1 MMKSALSAALAFAL
15 AASLLLLPACSEKA
29 SFEERNYICMD
40 TVFSVKISRSGNAD
54 GYNPASVADGCESLS
69 EKIDCAL
76 SATKPN
82 SDTSD
87 FNKQISAVIDADRYF
102 IDVAKMSLEL
112 SAATDG
118 AFDPTLGALT
128 SLWNV
133 KGGGPVPS
141 DDEIAEAL
149 SHTGTDKIA
158 VSDDSIRKSD
168 TSLMLDFGA
177 VGKGFAAQKL
187 IEYMSD
193 AGADYGIVSAGRT
206 VGVFGEKPDKKPFR
220 IGIVDPDDPDG
231 VIGYIKTSGGFVSVS
246 GDYETYFVEDGVKYH
261 HIMNPE
267 TGRPADSGLVSVAVL
282 SQNGSAADALSTA
295 LFVMGKDRAMELYR
309 SGALRFEALFISHD
323 GTVSMTDGFAESFE
337 LSSDTYTIESTSK

>member
-1 MMKSALSAALAFAL
+1 MRCAATVMTAAVL
-15 AASLLLLPACSEKA
+15 AASLALFSGCSAKP
-29 SFEERNYICMD
+29 SFEERDYLCMD
-40 TVFSVKISRSGNAD
+40 TVFSLKISRSGSTEEYD
-54 GYNPASVADGCESLS
+54 PASVADGCERLS
-69 EKIDCAL
+69 DEIDCAL
-76 SATKPN
+76 SATKTD

-87 FNKQISAVIDADRYF
+87 FNKDVSAIIDADPYF
-102 IDVAKMSLEL
+102 IDAAKISLDL

-141 DDEIAEAL
+141 DEAITEAL
-149 SHTGTDKIA
+149 THTGTDKIEI
-158 VSDDSIRKSD
+158 SDDSIRKSD

-187 IEYMSD
+187 IEYIAN

-220 IGIVDPDDPDG
+220 IGIADPGDSDG
-231 VIGYIKTSGGFVSVS
+231 VVGYVSITGGFVSVA

-261 HIMNPE
+261 HIMDPE
-267 TGRPADSGLVSVAVL
+267 TGRPAESGLSSVAVL

-309 SGALRFEALFISHD
+309 SGTLRFEAMFISHD
-323 GTVSMTDGFAESFE
+323 GMIDMTDGFADSFE
-337 LSSDTYTIESTSK
+337 LSGDTYTIETTSK